1 LSEPIPIRSYQRIF
15 RPDRR
20 IHAIDGRPI
29 PIPGGIPLRWLG
41 YAAATALL
49 VVVLSGR
56 SRGLV
61 VLLALLG
68 GGAARRE
75 RGGRAAA
82 VVASFTLVAV
92 PVAGWLLVGLDWP
105 LRFVVVPALVATLAT
120 QPTPD
125 GRSATR
131 HVLSRLSLQLRG
143 GRRSLGRPL
152 PADGARRAFAPRLR
166 VAQDEHGP
174 ILRRAR
180 VHGPARVDFSEPV
193 SVARR
198 RLRRGVVVRTLPRR
212 RRRHAAVV
220 QSLEL
225 AVGRVAELRP

>member
-29 PIPGGIPLRWLG
+29 PIPGGVPLRWLG

-61 VLLALLG
+61 VVLALLG
-68 GGAARRE
+68 SGAARRE

-92 PVAGWLLVGLDWP
+92 PVAGWLLAGLDWP

-125 GRSATR
+125 GRSAMR
-131 HVLSRLSLQLRG
+131 HVLSRLLLQLRG
-143 GRRSLGRPL
+143 GRRSVGRPL
-152 PADGARRAFAPRLR
+152 PADGASRAFLPRLR
-166 VAQDEHGP
+166 VAHDEHGP
-174 ILRRAR
+174 SLRRAR
-180 VHGPARVDFSEPV
+180 VHGPARVDFAEPV
-193 SVARR
+193 SVAKR

-212 RRRHAAVV
+212 RRRNAAVV

-225 AVGRVAELRP
+225 PAGWVAEVRP